1 MDFPL
6 RILRKHLDN
15 ERKWLTVTVHDRM
28 TQEGQRMARER
39 VPQLEQAI
47 ELLSEQRETVSKPVA
62 PKINLEQ
69 LNLFK

>member
-1 MDFPL
+1 
-6 RILRKHLDN
+6 
-15 ERKWLTVTVHDRM
+15 M